1 MSPENPAQAR
11 RLTPM
16 RPVLF
21 EILLLLNEN
30 DLHGYGIMTVL
41 KERKEGRFILGPGT
55 LYRTLK
61 EMKEMGLIEPAGRR
75 SAAELN
81 NQRRHYYSI
90 TPFGR
95 RVASAEAQRM
105 ARLVRTADLGGL
117 LSDAENR

>member
-1 MSPENPAQAR
+1 MSREDLAQAR
-11 RLTPM
+11 KLTPM
-16 RPVLF
+16 RPVVF
-21 EILLLLNEN
+21 EILLLLNER

-41 KERKEGRFILGPGT
+41 KERKQGRFILGPGT

-61 EMKEMGLIEPAGRR
+61 EMKGKGLIEPAGRR
-75 SAAELN
+75 AAEDADN
-81 NQRRHYYSI
+81 ERRLYYSI

-95 RVASAEAQRM
+95 RVASAEARRM

>member
-1 MSPENPAQAR
+1 MSQADPAQAR
-11 RLTPM
+11 KLTPM

-21 EILLLLNEN
+21 EILLLLNEH

-81 NQRRHYYSI
+81 NQRRQYYSI
-90 TPFGR
+90 TPFGC

-105 ARLVRTADLGGL
+105 ARLVQTADLGGL